1 VKKLFLVLL
10 TVAAMGLVP
19 AMAEQNTYFKP
30 GSLVAQAGVAFG
42 YWGLGVEGGA
52 DLSLGQFALA
62 PVFPIDYGVAVRG
75 ALGFGKGLGFGV
87 GGYGTAHYSFK
98 ALKTGNT
105 YIDKLETSLGIGLD
119 FAPGAVFPLW
129 VGYYDTWSYHIDDSL
144 AVELGYYSL
153 SWYTLGVTYKLN

>member
-1 VKKLFLVLL
+1 MKNLFLVLL
-10 TVAAMGLVP
+10 LAGAGLMS
-19 AMAEQNTYFKP
+19 ATADQNTYFKP
-30 GSLVAQAGVAFG
+30 GSLLAQAGVAFG

-52 DLSLGQFALA
+52 DLSLGQASFA

-98 ALKTGNT
+98 ALKSGSP
-105 YIDKLETSLGIGLD
+105 YVDKLETSIAIGLD
-119 FAPGAVFPLW
+119 FAPGAAFPLW
-129 VGYYDTWSYHIDDSL
+129 IGYFDTWSYHIDDKL

-153 SWYTLGVTYKLN
+153 SWYTLGVTYRLN